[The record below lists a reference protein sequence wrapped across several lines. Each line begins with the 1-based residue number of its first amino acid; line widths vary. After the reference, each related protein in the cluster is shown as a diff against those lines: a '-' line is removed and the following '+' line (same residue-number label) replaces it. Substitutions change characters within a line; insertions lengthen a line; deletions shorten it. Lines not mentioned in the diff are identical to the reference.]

1 MLGLCTISWARMFTS
16 TLSLME
22 APTPRR
28 WRGGMSSHV
37 RYNTVSCI
45 KKLKL
50 VLQHGDDECYGNMVQ
65 ACAQAHAP
73 DYDTAVR

>member
-1 MLGLCTISWARMFTS
+1 
-16 TLSLME
+16 
-22 APTPRR
+22 
-28 WRGGMSSHV
+28 MSSHV

-45 KKLKL
+45 KTLKL